1 MRRGVTMKIVFASF
15 VLAALVASVPSSA
28 SECRSPVACI
38 GVSHAGPTELRASV
52 TLAAG
57 AAAGVLSIEEPASG
71 PPAAIVV
78 EWADGACGSDRSL
91 NLYVNDVRFP
101 IEAACAPGVRSERID
116 DAAGI
121 ARAWRENGPNVA
133 RLEQAGRDGSVAWA
147 RVRVGEGMASPST
160 CLFDVGG
167 GACGTPRRPRTG
179 ALRGAFEVSATLADG
194 RATSMRL
201 REAFAGSRLPDS
213 LDVSALSDGPHA
225 LCVASAGGSDCVT
238 FTHLGE
244 QTLVI
249 QQPSGSTAPVA
260 NAGQGASA
268 ECASSSATPVTLDG
282 SASTG
287 AIVRYEWFENYGT
300 ASERSLGEG
309 VVLQTTLPLGFH
321 TITLKV
327 TDPVG
332 QTATAETER
341 AIIDSIAP
349 VVSFTTNPV
358 SLWPAD
364 HRMVG
369 VTVTPI
375 VTDACSSPP
384 LRLLSVTS
392 NEPDDAPGDADGST
406 VGDVQG
412 AVPGTDDRA
421 FLLRAETGPVFG
433 GRRYW
438 IVYTAADGAGNT
450 GVARRAVAVQVP
462 RKPFVPVDDA
472 EPVISLQRR

>member
-1 MRRGVTMKIVFASF
+1 
-15 VLAALVASVPSSA
+15 
-28 SECRSPVACI
+28 
-38 GVSHAGPTELRASV
+38 
-52 TLAAG
+52 
-57 AAAGVLSIEEPASG
+57 
-71 PPAAIVV
+71 
-78 EWADGACGSDRSL
+78 
-91 NLYVNDVRFP
+91 
-101 IEAACAPGVRSERID
+101 
-116 DAAGI
+116 
-121 ARAWRENGPNVA
+121 
-133 RLEQAGRDGSVAWA
+133 
-147 RVRVGEGMASPST
+147 MASPST

-406 VGDVQG
+406 VGDVRG
-412 AVPGTDDRA
+412 RAGHGRPRLPAARRDRTCFRRTAVLDR
-421 FLLRAETGPVFG
+421 LHG
-433 GRRYW
+433 GRWSGEHGGRSE
-438 IVYTAADGAGNT
+438 GR
-450 GVARRAVAVQVP
+450 RRAGAPEAVRPRGRCRAGHLVAATLIP
-462 RKPFVPVDDA
+462 
-472 EPVISLQRR
+472 